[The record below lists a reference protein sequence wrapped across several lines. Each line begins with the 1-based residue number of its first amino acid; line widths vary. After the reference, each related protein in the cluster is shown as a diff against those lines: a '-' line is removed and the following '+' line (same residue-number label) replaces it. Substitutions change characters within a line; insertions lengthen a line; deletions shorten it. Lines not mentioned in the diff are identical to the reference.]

1 MTQRILILGGGFA
14 GLFAA
19 RELRRKLPKAEIE
32 LINAENYFVFQPL
45 LPEVAAGAITAPHA
59 VTPLRFLLKGVK
71 VRKAR
76 IHDVDVSRKVVTI
89 FQGVQRRPTEVG
101 YDQLVVAL
109 GQETDL
115 SRMPGLA
122 DHALTMKTLEDARR
136 LRAHVIERL
145 EHADITRL
153 PEVKKEA
160 LTFCVIGAGF
170 SGVETVGE
178 MKELIDRSLKYYPNV
193 SRGEVSVK
201 VVEFAPRV
209 LGELPESLGRYA
221 AKQLEKRGI
230 EILLGV
236 GVKSATG
243 TRLILS
249 DGTEIPTR
257 TIVATIGNAPS
268 KVVQAMPL
276 AHAHGRIKVDRML
289 RCEGQTDVWSLGD
302 CAMIPMKEGASART
316 DFAPPTAQFAVR
328 EARQLA
334 ENIAASLSGKA
345 LKPFN
350 YKSQGALASLGARR
364 GVAEVWGMK
373 LSGFPAWLLWRAYYV
388 AFLPGFGTKVKVL
401 LNWVMDAVSP
411 RSTVQMRSEAPPAA
425 RYVHYRAGDRIFEAG
440 TRADG
445 FYTVI
450 EGAVELTYPDT
461 HTGEPVTK
469 RVTPG
474 QHFGERMVLGQERR
488 SGTVHALED
497 TKVLVLDRD
506 AFLKIADAFPVMR
519 SYFQGYMKQTYDI
532 DWPTPTP
539 TQTQTQAPTTGREG

>member
-19 RELRRKLPKAEIE
+19 RELRKRLPSDVRIE

-45 LPEVAAGAITAPHA
+45 LPEVAAGAITALHA
-59 VTPLRFLLKGVK
+59 VTPLRRLLKGIK

-76 IHDVDVSRKVVTI
+76 IQEVDTTRRVVTI

-101 YDQLVVAL
+101 YDHLVVAL

-145 EHADITRL
+145 EHADITQL
-153 PEVKKEA
+153 PEVKREA

-178 MKELIDRSLKYYPNV
+178 MKEMIDRSLKYYPNV
-193 SRGEVSVK
+193 SPEEVRVV
-201 VVEFAPRV
+201 VVEYAQNV
-209 LGELPESLGRYA
+209 LGELPAKLGRYA
-221 AKQLEKRGI
+221 AAQLETRGI
-230 EILLGV
+230 EILLGR
-236 GVKSATG
+236 GVQSATG

-268 KVVQAMPL
+268 RVVQDMPL
-276 AHAHGRIKVDRML
+276 EHVHGRIKVTRDL
-289 RCEGQTDVWSLGD
+289 RCEGHDDVWSLGD
-302 CAMIPMKEGASART
+302 CALVPMKDGATERS

-328 EARQLA
+328 EARALA
-334 ENIAASLSGKA
+334 ENMAAALAGKP
-345 LKPFN
+345 LKPFR

-364 GVAEVWGMK
+364 GVAEVWGFK

-388 AFLPGFGTKVKVL
+388 AFLPGFQTKVNVL

-411 RSTVQMRSEAPPAA
+411 RSTVQLRSYTPPAT
-425 RYVHYRAGDRIFEAG
+425 RYVHYRAGDRVFEAG

-469 RVTPG
+469 RVTAG

-497 TKVLVLDRD
+497 TKVLVLDREE
-506 AFLKIADAFPVMR
+506 FLKIADAFPVMR
-519 SYFQGYMKQTYDI
+519 GYFQGYMKQTYDI
-532 DWPTPTP
+532 DWTPG
-539 TQTQTQAPTTGREG
+539 QR